1 MTNLKTF
8 QQLYWFRLRGAA
20 ITGQNKIISDLT
32 IWLKDS
38 ACVSLSLQATKDL
51 ENYDA
56 ERHEEFKRYE
66 MLKEHERREYLKG
79 LDQEKRE
86 KEEKRMQE
94 LKEKHR
100 QHPKVNAP
108 VLTNASLIFFLFFC
122 GDGWKWVELS
132 YIFVPLCAACS
143 HIQGSVA
150 QLREVWEE
158 TDGLD
163 PQEFNP
169 KTFFKLHG
177 ELHLVP
183 F

>member
-1 MTNLKTF
+1 MMGLVFIK
-8 QQLYWFRLRGAA
+8 
-20 ITGQNKIISDLT
+20 
-32 IWLKDS
+32 
-38 ACVSLSLQATKDL
+38 ATKDL

-108 VLTNASLIFFLFFC
+108 VDHTCVHVGLLEGEREQMLF
-122 GDGWKWVELS
+122 
-132 YIFVPLCAACS
+132 
-143 HIQGSVA
+143 
-150 QLREVWEE
+150 R
-158 TDGLD
+158 
-163 PQEFNP
+163 
-169 KTFFKLHG
+169 
-177 ELHLVP
+177 LVI
-183 F
+183 

>member
-1 MTNLKTF
+1 MMTCFL
-8 QQLYWFRLRGAA
+8 L
-20 ITGQNKIISDLT
+20 
-32 IWLKDS
+32 
-38 ACVSLSLQATKDL
+38 VQATKDL

-108 VLTNASLIFFLFFC
+108 VGQRMDLCSLSMETGGSGSSFLTCFCCVLSPSGKRCSAEGSLG
-122 GDGWKWVELS
+122 GDGRT
-132 YIFVPLCAACS
+132 
-143 HIQGSVA
+143 GSTRV
-150 QLREVWEE
+150 Q
-158 TDGLD
+158 
-163 PQEFNP
+163 P
-169 KTFFKLHG
+169 
-177 ELHLVP
+177 
-183 F
+183 

>member
-1 MTNLKTF
+1 
-8 QQLYWFRLRGAA
+8 
-20 ITGQNKIISDLT
+20 
-32 IWLKDS
+32 
-38 ACVSLSLQATKDL
+38 
-51 ENYDA
+51 
-56 ERHEEFKRYE
+56 
-66 MLKEHERREYLKG
+66 MLKEHERREYLKS

-108 VLTNASLIFFLFFC
+108 VGDWYIRVRFYQKPLEMTQVFSLFLKNIF
-122 GDGWKWVELS
+122 
-132 YIFVPLCAACS
+132 PT
-143 HIQGSVA
+143 QGSVD

-177 ELHLVP
+177 GWQQLALSHSLFFMLMGYVFLKTKKEGFSFILC
-183 F
+183 FI